1 MIFGKKE
8 PIGLD
13 IGSNSLK
20 IAQVSTTKTGHE
32 LSLFNMLPLSQGTVV
47 DGLIADNKALVSSIK
62 EIVRSSGAKTK
73 DVNIGI
79 SGHSS
84 VIVKKIS
91 LPLATYEE
99 LSSTIMTEA
108 EQYIPFDISEVNIDF
123 DILGSKKGEEDMMDV
138 LLVAVKK
145 NVMDSYTAAVIEA
158 GLNPVVLDI
167 DSFALSN
174 IFEINYPED
183 MQKNVALVHIG
194 ASKTNINILQ
204 SGIPVFTRDSAVG
217 SNYHTEELCRS
228 FDISWENAERLK
240 KGQPIEKVSPE
251 EAGMVLS
258 AASDE
263 IFAEIY
269 RSFEYFRS
277 SISEDEI
284 SEVFLTGG
292 AALIKGF
299 QDAMIERLSAK
310 VVVPDLFRNI
320 SISAK
325 LDEGHIKDVGPAAAV
340 VLGLAVRRAG
350 D

>member
-32 LSLFNMLPLSQGTVV
+32 LSLFSMLPLSQGTVV

-145 NVMDSYTAAVIEA
+145 NVMDSYTAAVMEA

-183 MQKNVALVHIG
+183 MQKNVALVHVG

>member
-20 IAQVSTTKTGHE
+20 VAQISSTKAGHE
-32 LSLFNMLPLSQGTVV
+32 LSLFNMLPLSQGVIV
-47 DGLIADNKALVSSIK
+47 DGLISDPSALVSSIK
-62 EIVRSSGAKTK
+62 ELIRTAGIKSK

-99 LSSTIMTEA
+99 LSATIMSEA
-108 EQYIPFDISEVNIDF
+108 EQYIPFDISEVNLDF
-123 DILGSKKGEEDMMDV
+123 DILGSKKDEEDMMDV

-145 NVMDSYTAAVIEA
+145 NVMDAYTAAVIEA

-174 IFEINYPED
+174 IFELNYPEEI
-183 MQKNVALVHIG
+183 QKNVALVNVG

-204 SGIPVFTRDSAVG
+204 AGLPVFTRDSAVG

-228 FDISWENAERLK
+228 FNIDWENAERLK

-277 SISEDEI
+277 SISEEEI

-292 AALIKGF
+292 AALIRGF

-310 VVVPDLFRNI
+310 VVIPDPFRNI
-320 SISAK
+320 YISSK
-325 LDEGHIKDVGPAAAV
+325 LDDGYIRDAGPAAAV
-340 VLGLAVRRAG
+340 ALGLAIRRAG